1 MTSVLEPLHPFLTTL
16 GGGAATLLGLLFV
29 SVSINV
35 RRIVEH
41 EDTKELAR
49 QTFVSFVSVLLYALY
64 ALLPQPL
71 WQLGIEMAATSLV
84 LIVQGAPR
92 FLRSFRRERSHL
104 TRRAQVLRFGLGLF
118 LQAAALAIAIDFLVG
133 DLRGASWLIA
143 VELSLLAGAARNSWE
158 LLVELGNSP
167 RNPSN

>member
-1 MTSVLEPLHPFLTTL
+1 MTGDLDPLHPFLGTL

-49 QTFVSFVSVLLYALY
+49 Q
-64 ALLPQPL
+64 
-71 WQLGIEMAATSLV
+71 LGIEMAATSLV

-92 FLRSFRRERSHL
+92 FVRSFRRERSHL
-104 TRRAQVLRFGLGLF
+104 SRRAQVLRFGLGLF
-118 LQAAALAIAIDFLVG
+118 LQTAALAIAVDFLVG

-158 LLVELGNSP
+158 LLVELGNSA
-167 RNPSN
+167 R